1 MKNKSSIQLGNL
13 IIIIASFLAITL
25 LMYFVGAETYHW
37 HLYMIPLLIGIF
49 TYGLGGGLAVW
60 LAFAGYV
67 VWSIAYGKGVVEQSG
82 ALVDL
87 ILGLCIAVGLGVYE
101 KRVKKTKA
109 LLEKLSEKDSLT
121 GLENYGHFSSRL
133 TEEKNRSDRYE
144 TPFSLILMDID
155 DFKKFNDSYGHEA
168 GNEVLKRIADT
179 IQSHT
184 RNVDLGVR
192 YGGEELAVVLTNA
205 DAKAALGFA
214 KRLHGAI
221 GEQTFHFA
229 GGKQSI
235 SVSMGVSTYPKD
247 ANSETELIVYADQ
260 ALYKAK
266 GEGKNRIC
274 VYNTPNNYCPLDKIL
289 V

>member
-1 MKNKSSIQLGNL
+1 MKNKSSIRLGNL
-13 IIIIASFLAITL
+13 IVIITSFLAIAL
-25 LMYFVGAETYHW
+25 LMHFSGAETYHW
-37 HLYMIPLLIGIF
+37 HLFMIPLLIGIF

-67 VWSIAYGKGVVEQSG
+67 VWLMTYGESAVEYTG
-82 ALVDL
+82 EFVDL
-87 ILGLCIAVGLGVYE
+87 LLGLGIAVGLGIYA
-101 KRVKKTKA
+101 KRAKRTKA

-121 GLENYGHFSSRL
+121 GLENYGHFSSKL

-144 TPFSLILMDID
+144 TPFSLIFMDID

-184 RNVDLGVR
+184 RNVDLGAR
-192 YGGEELAVVLTNA
+192 YGGEELAVILTNA

-214 KRLHGAI
+214 KRLHKAI

-229 GGKQSI
+229 GEKQSI
-235 SVSMGVSTYPKD
+235 SVSMGISTYPKD
-247 ANSETELIVYADQ
+247 AKSETELIVYADQ

-266 GEGKNRIC
+266 AEGKNRIC
-274 VYNTPNNYCPLDKIL
+274 IYSTPNNYCPLDKIL